1 MQVNRTAL
9 FTILFIW
16 SLSSLAQNS
25 TSSPSSRF
33 GYGEMVD
40 NIPTAYRAMGG
51 VSTGLRT
58 ASAINPSQPASYTAC
73 DSMSFMFDIA
83 GSVMWTQYK
92 DSKGARNRANGN
104 LEYVTV
110 QFPIW
115 KQHIAFS
122 AGVMPYSV
130 VGYNFALRNKTEQG
144 SHAYTVQ
151 YAGEGG
157 ITQVYGGLSFN
168 ILNWVALGANFYYM
182 FGDATNVTSLSFDEY
197 NLTGVMMYRNM
208 HVSSFRFRYGLQAF
222 HTFAD
227 NHEVVLGAVFENRSR
242 LRGTYSQ
249 YELMTLDTIP
259 VDQDG
264 FQVPMYY
271 SVGVSYGY
279 AQRLL
284 VAVDYS
290 CHAWSK
296 ADYFG
301 AKNSFSDRHR
311 CALGLSYRHNPFAR
325 NYAHRMTWRVGASL
339 QDSYVRQKNIYDFSV
354 TMGLGFP
361 FRTTATMLNF
371 AVEYNRRK
379 SIENLVENN
388 LKFTIA
394 VGVNES
400 WFFKRKL

>member
-1 MQVNRTAL
+1 MQANRIA
-9 FTILFIW
+9 FFVILFLG
-16 SLSSLAQNS
+16 SLSMAAQNS

-51 VSTGLRT
+51 VSTGLRS

-130 VGYNFALRNKTEQG
+130 IGYNFALRDKTDVG
-144 SHAYTVQ
+144 SHGYTVE

-182 FGDATNVTSLSFDEY
+182 FGDATNVTALAFDESD
-197 NLTGVMMYRNM
+197 LTDVMMYRNM

-227 NHEVVLGAVFENRSR
+227 KHEVVLGAVFENRSR
-242 LRGTYSQ
+242 LRGEYSQ

-264 FQVPMYY
+264 FQVPMFY
-271 SVGVSYGY
+271 SVGVGYNY
-279 AQRLL
+279 AQRLQL
-284 VAVDYS
+284 AFDYS

-301 AKNSFSDRHR
+301 AKNRFSDRHR
-311 CALGLSYRHNPFAR
+311 YALGVSYRHNPYAR
-325 NYAHRMTWRVGASL
+325 NYAQRMTWRVGASM
-339 QDSYVRQKNIYDFSV
+339 QDSYVRQQNIYDFSV
-354 TMGLGFP
+354 SMGLGFP

-379 SIENLVENN
+379 SIENLTENN

-394 VGVNES
+394 VGVNEG